1 MAVLVALTLLV
12 AAFIDAAQIQAQ
24 TVPLFENRSSDINGL
39 VTGPLDSRKQ
49 LTIEVVFALQH
60 DAARAQLRAE
70 LHDPSS
76 PRYRHW
82 LAPEQ
87 FNAQFGPRPE
97 DFSAVADWLVGQ
109 GFRIVESNPNAR
121 YIRLSGGVAQIGSTF
136 QVNLVSVHHGHFAS
150 IGAPQIPVRFEG
162 VIASIHGLDDLHA
175 AIALARNAPPPPTA
189 TPAALE
195 KLTLALSMD
204 AAAAAS
210 RIASRPAVTFG
221 GHTGFAPSDL
231 YTFYDETPVLNSGI
245 DGAGDCIAIVGD
257 SDYLASAVSLF
268 NDTFG
273 VPAATV
279 NEILSSNRNGTFTNP
294 GRNTDEIEALFDI
307 EWSHAAAPG
316 ATVNFYLGDD
326 NNSTNGAI
334 YDAIRQAV
342 MSNSCSVMSISF
354 GACSTDPTSLANLYA
369 PLFEQA
375 AMQGQSVF
383 AASGDQGAAGI
394 VFDPT
399 TIACVA
405 GTSPNVSEPAQD
417 PNVTAVGGTSFSP
430 AYDVSGN
437 DASTVS
443 NTIRMVW
450 NSGGGASGGG
460 ASTVF
465 PKPSYQLGLTP
476 NDGARDVPDVALL
489 ADGAAPGVFIGD
501 DPGPSE
507 DAAVGCCLGGTS
519 LSSPVFAGF
528 TKLIEQKVGARL
540 GNINAQVYSLA
551 SSGGSSNGFRDITSG
566 TNPFNGVTGFSAGPG
581 YDQCTGWGEVDVDQF
596 VTAFAATFVTPTATS
611 TQTPAGT
618 PSPTPTATSTQTSTA
633 TASSSPTG
641 TPTVTPTVTPTQTA
655 SSTATATPSSTPTQ
669 TPTATPTQTS
679 TSTPTQTPTTT
690 GTQTRTPSRT
700 ATPTFS
706 PTATA
711 TSTATSTD
719 TPTPTPTCTPTPTQ
733 IPTKTVTTTPSV
745 TQTST
750 PSSTATATPTPTPP
764 TSPTRT
770 PSNTVTPTQ
779 TPTTTP
785 SATPTGT
792 PSVTPSASPTNSPS
806 ATATETP
813 TPTQTNTA
821 TNTPTPSPTRTS
833 TPTKTPTRTPTATP
847 SVTPSR
853 TPTNTSTQTPSL
865 TPTGTRTFTVTPSA
879 TPTATPTYSATPSLT
894 VTSTA
899 TATCTPT
906 HSATTIPTATP
917 SDTATNTPS
926 ATPTLTPSMTPTDS
940 PTVTATQ
947 TPSSAPTD
955 TATPT
960 PSSTPINTV
969 PSMPT
974 QAATATFTPL
984 EILTATETATATP
997 TGTETPVDTPT
1008 TMPMPTSTSMAT
1020 ATLAP
1025 AATPTVAP
1033 TPPPTPIPCIGDC
1046 NGSDTVTVDE
1056 LLTMVNIALN
1066 DADVSTCLAGD
1077 ANHDLRITIDEI
1089 LTAVHN
1095 ALNGCGASTLA
1106 ARR

>member
-175 AIALARNAPPPPTA
+175 AIALARNAPPPPPTA

-204 AAAAAS
+204 AGAAAS

-354 GACSTDPTSLANLYA
+354 GACSTDPSGLANLYA

-618 PSPTPTATSTQTSTA
+618 PSPTPTATSTQTPAGTPSPTPTATSTQTSTA

-655 SSTATATPSSTPTQ
+655 SSTA
-669 TPTATPTQTS
+669 
-679 TSTPTQTPTTT
+679 
-690 GTQTRTPSRT
+690 
-700 ATPTFS
+700 
-706 PTATA
+706 TATA

-733 IPTKTVTTTPSV
+733 IPTKTVTTTLSV
-745 TQTST
+745 TPTST
-750 PSSTATATPTPTPP
+750 PSSTATATPTPTPT

-792 PSVTPSASPTNSPS
+792 PSVTPSARPTISPS

-879 TPTATPTYSATPSLT
+879 TPSLT

-960 PSSTPINTV
+960 PSSTPTNTV
-969 PSMPT
+969 PSVPT

-1025 AATPTVAP
+1025 AATPPVAP